1 MDIMNL
7 WMSQRNLRRAKQIP
21 GMVAALNRGERLP
34 RIILAQGEDG
44 EIQVQDGHHRLAAI
58 WLSGRTRLE
67 REEYLLLQ
75 QDLHRVKCGRILNIL
90 GSLKTR

>member
-34 RIILAQGEDG
+34 KIVLCEGEDG
-44 EIQVQDGHHRLAAI
+44 EVHVQDGHHRLVAI

-67 REEYLLLQ
+67 RDEYLLLQ
-75 QDLHRVKCGRILNIL
+75 QDPHRNKCGRILSIL